1 MLVGGGQRGKFPSF
15 LQSAA
20 YKTGNVFSGLLL
32 LPQYPI
38 MAIGVTSCDISNQW
52 LTRDKD
58 AHCKVIAVAV
68 HLVATVLRGLLRE
81 YGIY

>member
-1 MLVGGGQRGKFPSF
+1 MVGGKECAYFTECCAAFTAISVSVHF
-15 LQSAA
+15 LK
-20 YKTGNVFSGLLL
+20 YR
-32 LPQYPI
+32 I
-38 MAIGVTSCDISNQW
+38 MAIGVTSCDMRNQW
-52 LTRDKD
+52 LTRDRD